1 MKRELPSGFE
11 AAVRAFGSEF
21 SDTLLEALRTS
32 EPSVSVRANAAKGAT
47 RPSDADPVAWEP
59 RGLFLAQRPLF
70 AADPAWHQGRYY
82 VQDSSSMILGEAV
95 RRIVATHFK
104 ENECLRY
111 LDACAAPGGK
121 TIAALDALP
130 AGAFVVAN
138 EADRHR
144 SNILAENIA
153 KHGNPAVAISR
164 GPAQRYA
171 SLPASFDIIAADVPC
186 SGEGMMRK
194 DPEAIAQW
202 SPSLVAECAALQR
215 EIIFS
220 LWTALRPGGVLIYS
234 TCTFNRTEN
243 EDNIEW
249 IARELGGESIDLRL
263 CDFPGVLPGFGTR
276 QHAFRLAPGFVRG
289 EGLFIAALRKPEDA
303 PAPKT
308 KPAKNTAKKSTD
320 GRIFAEKY
328 LAAAENYSIFDRGR
342 IEAVPTA
349 HADFVRRLGEHLDL
363 LRGGLPI
370 AELKGRDL
378 VPTHELA
385 MSTALRCDALPGF
398 ELDYAGAL
406 AYLRGEALSEV
417 PPTLPRGFALAT
429 FGGAPLGLVKNIGR
443 RANNLYPDALRLR
456 LDTSSLSPFAPPV
469 TIIQE

>member
-1 MKRELPSGFE
+1 MKRELPAAFE
-11 AAVRAFGSEF
+11 AAIKDFGEDF
-21 SDTLLEALRTS
+21 SATLLEALRTS
-32 EPSVSVRANAAKGAT
+32 EPSVSVRANAAKGAF

-59 RGLFLAQRPLF
+59 SGLFLAQRPLF

-95 RRIVATHFK
+95 RRIVATHFNDS
-104 ENECLRY
+104 EGLRY

-130 AGAFVVAN
+130 PGSFVVAN

-215 EIIFS
+215 EIVFS

-234 TCTFNRTEN
+234 TCTFNRSEN

-263 CDFPGVLPGFGTR
+263 SDFPGVLHGFGIAMHTY
-276 QHAFRLAPGFVRG
+276 RLTPGFVRG
-289 EGLFIAALRKPEDA
+289 EGLFIAALRKPTDA
-303 PAPKT
+303 PAPKI
-308 KPAKNTAKKSTD
+308 KPAKNTAKKSAD

-328 LAAAENYSIFDRGR
+328 LPDADNYSIFDRGR
-342 IEAVPTA
+342 IEAVPTG
-349 HADFVRRLGEHLDL
+349 HADFARRLGERLDM
-363 LRGGLPI
+363 LRCGLPI
-370 AELKGRDL
+370 AELKGREL

-385 MSTALRCDALPGF
+385 MSTALRRDALPCF

-406 AYLRGEALSEV
+406 AYLRGEALSDV
-417 PPTLPRGFALAT
+417 PSTLPRGFALAT
-429 FGGAPLGLVKNIGR
+429 YGGSPLGLVKNIGR
-443 RANNLYPDALRLR
+443 RANNLYLDALRLR
-456 LDTSSLSPFAPPV
+456 LDTASLSPCTPPV
-469 TIIQE
+469 TLIQE